1 LKPIYRNG
9 IVFGQAASVRGAGAM
24 EHLEDTVTRLR
35 NLLEGGTFR
44 AYGRMPPERK
54 LAGELGIGR
63 RSLRRAL
70 EVLEREG
77 RITREQGRGTFLR
90 QGKGDPV
97 ALDRIAEHTSPPEVI
112 EFRLALEP
120 IVARLAAVRA
130 SPCEIRNL
138 LRLAEKTRTA
148 KGAEDYESADAAF
161 HRAVVEG
168 AHNALFMAVLGAVGE
183 SRRDLG
189 WQRLGENGRCYKRQ
203 ATFAEFHAEIAQ
215 AIAARDAERAAKAM
229 YNHLREVQQHINQ
242 HAFAMGSE
250 AAE

>member
-1 LKPIYRNG
+1 
-9 IVFGQAASVRGAGAM
+9 M

-35 NLLEGGTFR
+35 NLLEGGAFS

-54 LAGELGIGR
+54 LAGELGVGR

-90 QGKGDPV
+90 QSKDPV

-112 EFRLALEP
+112 ELRLALEP
-120 IVARLAAVRA
+120 IVARLAAVRG

-138 LRLAEKTRTA
+138 LRLAEESRTA
-148 KGAEDYESADAAF
+148 KGAEDYERADAAF
-161 HRAVVEG
+161 HRAVVEA
-168 AHNALFMAVLGAVGE
+168 AHNALFMAVFDAVGE

-203 ATFAEFHAEIAQ
+203 ATFAEFHGEIAH

-242 HAFAMGSE
+242 HALAMSSE